1 MIRDNSGVNSERTRM
16 SFLFDPNVAYLLL
29 ILGFVLSVL
38 ALFTPGTGLLEAG
51 ALAAIGLT
59 GYAVYYPPVVN
70 WWALLLLAVG
80 VVPFVFAVRKA
91 KKWLWLIPSVV
102 LFIAGGIFLVPQTLD
117 AQSVN
122 PIFAVFMSIVST
134 GLLWLI
140 GRKTFDAMKAKPV
153 QDLKRLE
160 GQVGEARTEIK
171 NNGTAYVGGEE
182 WSARSETTIH
192 AGSLV
197 KVKGR
202 EGLVL
207 LVEPVKKGD

>member
-1 MIRDNSGVNSERTRM
+1 M

-51 ALAAIGLT
+51 ALLAIGLT
-59 GYAVYYPPVVN
+59 GYALYHLPVVN
-70 WWALLLLAVG
+70 WWALLMLAVG

-91 KKWLWLIPSVV
+91 KKWFWLIPSVA
-102 LFIAGGIFLVPQTLD
+102 LFIAGAIFLVPQTFD
-117 AQSVN
+117 EQSVN
-122 PIFAVFMSIVST
+122 PIFAVFMSLIST
-134 GLLWLI
+134 GLLWFI
-140 GRKTFDAMKAKPV
+140 GRKTFDAMKGKPS

-192 AGSLV
+192 AGSPV
-197 KVKGR
+197 RVKGR

-207 LVEPVKKGD
+207 IVEPVKKGD